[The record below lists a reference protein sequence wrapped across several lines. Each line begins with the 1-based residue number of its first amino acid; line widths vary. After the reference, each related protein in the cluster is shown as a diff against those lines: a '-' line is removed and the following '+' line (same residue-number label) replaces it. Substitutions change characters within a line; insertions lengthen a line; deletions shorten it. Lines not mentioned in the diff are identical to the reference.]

1 MKGTS
6 GKGKSPNITLHK
18 EVQMSDKKEVIGVD
32 VSCDEQKLVR
42 IIAQDGQQ
50 VVTECLS
57 FPIETKLAMSSNRVW
72 LAARD
77 KLFFQRTFS
86 LPPVAERNIAPLVEY
101 EAKQL
106 IPFPIDDVAYDWYPS
121 EGENEYEIQMCA
133 IQQKKLDKIKKIGSL
148 SGVVPAYVPMY
159 VYLKTIAPS
168 SFLLYKSE
176 GCLMFLISDG
186 EKVWTRPINEEEDE
200 EVIKKDIKRSLSYY
214 NSLSLERKN
223 DDPEVQYSY
232 GVEMEG
238 FDPLPIPEAIT
249 NYPDHLIAYLLA
261 SQVLNSSPAI
271 NLLNPK
277 SQREEQEE
285 SIEKLKIAGS
295 ISESLSN
302 WLV

>member
-1 MKGTS
+1 
-6 GKGKSPNITLHK
+6 
-18 EVQMSDKKEVIGVD
+18 
-32 VSCDEQKLVR
+32 
-42 IIAQDGQQ
+42 
-50 VVTECLS
+50 
-57 FPIETKLAMSSNRVW
+57 
-72 LAARD
+72 
-77 KLFFQRTFS
+77 
-86 LPPVAERNIAPLVEY
+86 
-101 EAKQL
+101 